1 MQQSKLYNLNQL
13 VIILRKLV
21 QMDLEIKTGKIDEN
35 IGIEI
40 IISEL
45 SQNA

>member
-35 IGIEI
+35 IVIEI